1 MKKRIIVSILAIS
14 LLMMMFTAMPVF
26 ARMNS
31 KWIPVVINRTGL
43 TAVTGN
49 HWFTEGDTY
58 HLIDTPTGF
67 TSYSITGTGISYVG
81 SSSGTQVVANIN
93 LKTEQGK
100 ATTLST
106 IILPGGT
113 FEGVI
118 HTQGYMRIY
127 LDAPP
132 VPVPYRG
139 YTVLWDGTFEGQWT
153 GTGEYEGQKLVLEYT
168 VVNGVVPSPLNGY
181 LFIP

>member
-1 MKKRIIVSILAIS
+1 MRKVAVVVLAFA
-14 LLMMMFTAMPVF
+14 LLMIIPAVAP
-26 ARMNS
+26 ALAMNS

-43 TAVTGN
+43 WAVTGN

-58 HLIDTPTGF
+58 HLIDTPQGF
-67 TSYSITGTGISYVG
+67 TGYSITGTGIPYVG
-81 SSSGTQVVANIN
+81 STTGTQVVANIN

-100 ATTLST
+100 TTSLST

-139 YTVLWDGTFEGQWT
+139 YIVLWDGTFEAQWT